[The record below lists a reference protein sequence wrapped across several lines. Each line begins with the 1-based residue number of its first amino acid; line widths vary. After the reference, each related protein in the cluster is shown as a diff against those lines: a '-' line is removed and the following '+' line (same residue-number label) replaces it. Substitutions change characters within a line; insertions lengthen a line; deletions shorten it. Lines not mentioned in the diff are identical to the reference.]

1 MKYPT
6 RRTTGNPLPA
16 ISGIEA
22 NRLKSEPV
30 RPDVVEMTNS
40 HFATDGKNST
50 RAKLTELPRNDGGTQ
65 CRQFGGVYRSP
76 RRGDEISSP
85 LAISLILRSIQIWT
99 DSRSGEQRGC
109 KFAPPFW
116 GLRKIA
122 LTPKLGRG
130 PYKNF
135 EVFCSGLVALLIH
148 FPPSSLANSS
158 SSSSAATWI

>member
-65 CRQFGGVYRSP
+65 CRQFGGVYRP
-76 RRGDEISSP
+76 PCNLLDFKVNPNLDGFPIRGAKGAEICAPFGRR
-85 LAISLILRSIQIWT
+85 R
-99 DSRSGEQRGC
+99 
-109 KFAPPFW
+109 F
-116 GLRKIA
+116 A